1 MMKTVAPD
9 YYRDFHCKAGNCRHT
24 CCAGWEIDID
34 EETYAYYK
42 SLDGSL
48 AKKLTDSIS
57 DDGTPHFILQGT
69 DERCPMLTDGGL
81 CEIISAYGEA
91 ALCQICADHPRF
103 RNFYCDRTEI
113 GLGLCCEAAGELILG
128 RKDKTRLI
136 PLSDDGE
143 NKPTDSRDSKLFE
156 KRNDIIG
163 ILQNRKLP
171 VAERM
176 KQVLSGSGITDKRSL
191 KQLAQLFLSLERLDE
206 RWTER
211 LLKLKEAEIASDRRL
226 NEDGQI
232 IAEQFAVYLI
242 FRHTPYL
249 NGKNAL
255 LSVNALYR
263 VFEGLCLLDIDE
275 NGRLDLGEAVEIAR
289 LISSEVEY
297 SDENTEILFAG

>member
-9 YYRDFHCKAGNCRHT
+9 YYRDFHCKAGDCRHT

-57 DDGTPHFILQGT
+57 DDGTPHFILQGK

-128 RKDKTRLI
+128 KKDKVKLI

-143 NKPTDSRDSKLFE
+143 NEPTDSRDSRLFE
-156 KRNDIIG
+156 KRDRIIE
-163 ILQNRKLP
+163 ILQNRQLP

-176 KQVLSGSGITDKRSL
+176 TQVLSENGITDKRSL
-191 KQLAQLFLSLERLDE
+191 KELAELFLSFERLDE
-206 RWTER
+206 RWTDR
-211 LLKLKEAEIASDRRL
+211 LLKLKDAGFMPDRRL
-226 NEDGQI
+226 NEGGQI

-242 FRHTPYL
+242 YRHTPYL
-249 NGKNAL
+249 NSKSAL

-263 VFEGLCLLDIDE
+263 VFEGLCLLELDE
-275 NGRLDLGEAVEIAR
+275 NGGLDLDEAVEIAR

-297 SDENTEILFAG
+297 SDENTKALFGD

>member
-9 YYRDFHCKAGNCRHT
+9 YYRDFHCKAGDCKHT

-143 NKPTDSRDSKLFE
+143 NEPTDSRDSKLFE

-163 ILQNRKLP
+163 ILQNRQLP

-176 KQVLSGSGITDKRSL
+176 TQVLSGSGITDKRSL

-263 VFEGLCLLDIDE
+263 VFEGLCLLEIDE